1 MDGKELRLVIV
12 EDDEHDFEL
21 LSRVLKKS
29 DVTFDKVW
37 LQNGDELEKFL
48 ENTITSTSSSS
59 VRNVFFLDINL
70 PMIDGLELI
79 KMIRSNPPTEK
90 DYVIT
95 LTGSNHKADMEAAMK
110 NGANLYL
117 EKPFGKQKLLE
128 FSNIVC
134 SKLTSLA

>member
-1 MDGKELRLVIV
+1 MDDKRLRLVIV

-29 DVTFDKVW
+29 DIAFDKVW
-37 LQNGDELEKFL
+37 LKNGDELGKFL
-48 ENTITSTSSSS
+48 ENTKTSISNNSF
-59 VRNVFFLDINL
+59 RNIFFLDINL

-79 KMIRSNPPTEK
+79 KMIRNNLATKE

-95 LTGSNHKADMEAAMK
+95 LTGSNHKADIEAAMK

-128 FSNIVC
+128 FSNLVC